1 MNRETKLRIAK
12 ELFSH
17 TKMTKEQYETFK
29 ALAEELDLTVGDAD
43 LLTDSEMEQFIPQ
56 YINK

>member
-12 ELFSH
+12 ELFYH